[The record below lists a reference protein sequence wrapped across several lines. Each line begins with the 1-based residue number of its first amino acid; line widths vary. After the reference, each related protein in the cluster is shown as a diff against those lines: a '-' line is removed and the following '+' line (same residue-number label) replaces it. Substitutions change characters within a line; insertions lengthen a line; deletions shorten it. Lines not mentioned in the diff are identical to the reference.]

1 MMGLDVRVPIGIM
14 FLFVGLLLTIYGA
27 VRPLASQS
35 VGINI
40 NFSWG
45 IVLLLFGAVMLLL
58 GRRGMKL

>member
-1 MMGLDVRVPIGIM
+1 MGLDVRIPIGIM
-14 FLFVGLLLTIYGA
+14 FLFVGLLLTIYGV
-27 VRPLASQS
+27 VRPMASQS

-45 IVLLLFGAVMLLL
+45 IVLLVFGAVMVLL

>member
-1 MMGLDVRVPIGIM
+1 MGLDVRIPIGIM
-14 FLFVGLLLTIYGA
+14 FLFVGLLLTVFGT
-27 VRPLASQS
+27 VRPLISQS

-45 IVLLLFGAVMLLL
+45 IVLLIFGAVMVLL

>member
-1 MMGLDVRVPIGIM
+1 MGLDVRIPIGIM

-45 IVLLLFGAVMLLL
+45 IVLLIFGAVMVLL

>member
-1 MMGLDVRVPIGIM
+1 MGLDVRIPIGIM

-27 VRPLASQS
+27 VRPLMSQS

-45 IVLLLFGAVMLLL
+45 IVLLVFGAVMVLL